1 MKKLILATLLLVG
14 LTGCD
19 QWVARK
25 FGGDIE
31 HTLPTNAQL
40 VTVTWKNSDMWY
52 LYYIPETNTCVFKE
66 SSVAG
71 VLEGSVTFPNCNY
84 TKQ

>member
-1 MKKLILATLLLVG
+1 MKKFLLATLLLVG

-25 FGGDIE
+25 YGGNIE
-31 HTLPTNAQL
+31 QTIPANAQL
-40 VTVTWKNSDMWY
+40 VTVTWKDSDMWY
-52 LYYIPETNTCVFKE
+52 MYYIPETNTCAFKE
-66 SSVAG
+66 SSAVG
-71 VLEGSVTFPNCNY
+71 VFEGSVTFPNCNY